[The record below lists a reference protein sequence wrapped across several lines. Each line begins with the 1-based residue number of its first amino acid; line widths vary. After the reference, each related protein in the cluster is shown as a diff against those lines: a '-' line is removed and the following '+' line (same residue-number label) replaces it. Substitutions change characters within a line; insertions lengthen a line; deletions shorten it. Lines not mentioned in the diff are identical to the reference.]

1 LENAAGAQSGQTI
14 GRWAG
19 EAGPRG
25 PTHDR
30 KREVEERD
38 WQQPRKGSIAI
49 QSERIDLFARSS
61 ATRIEQDHPIRG
73 KDDKV
78 IARLIHDIQNA

>member
-1 LENAAGAQSGQTI
+1 MPPARKVVRQLAV
-14 GRWAG
+14 GRVRLALG
-19 EAGPRG
+19 G

-49 QSERIDLFARSS
+49 QSVRIDLFARSS